1 MSGVTIVGPNRFT
14 GRVEMLV
21 EGQYHAVCGDG
32 WDDVDA
38 DILCGQLGFST
49 GQASSG
55 KKWGAAKTPYLVTR
69 IRCKGNEDYIHDCLR
84 TRVETNGKDVYC
96 SKYRYAQVN
105 CSSGWYSFNLMPL
118 ELFLTTVSHSTR
130 RPSHQRWLPIYQF
143 PRQQSRSLR

>member
-1 MSGVTIVGPNRFT
+1 MSGVSIVGPNRFT

-21 EGQYHAVCGDG
+21 EGQYHAVCGDD

-38 DILCGQLGFST
+38 EILCGQLGFST

-69 IRCKGNEDYIHDCLR
+69 IQCKGNEEYMQDCPR

-96 SKYRYAQVN
+96 SKYRYAQVM
-105 CSSGWYSFNLMPL
+105 CGPGWHSFNSMRLDM
-118 ELFLTTVSHSTR
+118 FLTTVFHPTR
-130 RPSHQRWLPIYQF
+130 RSSH
-143 PRQQSRSLR
+143 